1 MKVHHSVI
9 MRPFFP
15 NCSQV
20 EQYPEQCG
28 LYRYVHVFVYID
40 SGNSQSVYIFK
51 VIDALAVYCY
61 LNSIVCKQPMSSVNR
76 MTFLVGLQNEPW
88 LVLKDVSILFYI
100 SYTTIAYRSVIVH
113 KMYQNLFLLII
124 HSAVHVLTIYSGY
137 P

>member
-28 LYRYVHVFVYID
+28 IYRYVHVFVYID

-61 LNSIVCKQPMSSVNR
+61 LNSIVCKRIN
-76 MTFLVGLQNEPW
+76 TAN
-88 LVLKDVSILFYI
+88 
-100 SYTTIAYRSVIVH
+100 VIG
-113 KMYQNLFLLII
+113 QSEDFSCWSTDQALDPLSPFRNSLR
-124 HSAVHVLTIYSGY
+124 
-137 P
+137 